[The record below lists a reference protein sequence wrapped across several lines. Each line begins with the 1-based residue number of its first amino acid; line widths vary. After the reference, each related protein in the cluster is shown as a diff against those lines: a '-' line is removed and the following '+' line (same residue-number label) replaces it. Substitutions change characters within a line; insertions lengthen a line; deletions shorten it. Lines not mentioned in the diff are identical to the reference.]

1 MASRSPLVLV
11 GGQIQQLQAADSLNI
26 PSITGGNVIQQT
38 NDEAGAIVIGAPV
51 YNDANDGVKKA
62 KGDGSST
69 KDVIGLV
76 RDASI
81 SNGVAGSIQTDGTLA
96 ATTGQWDAVF
106 GTSGGLVKGT
116 RYYLSA
122 ATAGLGTSTAPSTVG
137 QYVIELG
144 IAISTTELILSAPF
158 RPILL

>member
-1 MASRSPLVLV
+1 MALRKPLVIV
-11 GGQIQQLQAADSLNI
+11 SGQTQQLQSTDTLDAPQS
-26 PSITGGNVIQQT
+26 GGDVVSQT
-38 NDEAGAIVIGAPV
+38 NDEAGAIVIGTPV

-62 KGDGSST
+62 KADASGT

-76 RDASI
+76 RDTSI
-81 SNGVAGSIQTDGTLA
+81 TNAVAGGIQTSGILS
-96 ATTGQWDAVF
+96 ATTGQWDAAF

-144 IAISTTELILSAPF
+144 IAISTTELLLSAPF